1 LGIPKRP
8 PRLGPDDAI
17 AADLLPALKSDDSIP
32 RLLTEDAVDHATLE
46 VAERDEPPLQRRH
59 NAATVAVA

>member
-1 LGIPKRP
+1 MAKRP
-8 PRLGPDDAI
+8 PGLRPDDAI
-17 AADLLPALKSDDSIP
+17 AVDLLPPLKSHDGIP
-32 RLLTEDAVDHATLE
+32 RLLTEDAVDPATLE